1 MTVKGFFKKFASWH
15 LWGNLLAMAVIV
27 ILLFWGVTYALQLY
41 TYHGRSVEM
50 PDITQKGYE
59 EAEAMLDSLDLSIEV
74 SDTGYIKTLP
84 ADCILEQSVPAGD
97 VIKPGRVIY
106 VKINSA
112 HSPLCPI
119 PDIADNSSLRDA
131 VTQLENIGFTRIGV
145 ESVPGEYDWVYR
157 VKSRHRILQPGDMLS
172 TEDTLSLEVGDGTRD
187 PAVAV
192 QMTDSP
198 VDPFTDDEDE
208 VKKPRP
214 KPKKTEGSEG
224 EKRQDTPPAPV
235 HHDTPSAPP
244 AAPAN

>member
-1 MTVKGFFKKFASWH
+1 MTTKGFFKKFASWH

-27 ILLFWGVTYALQLY
+27 ILLFWGITYALQLY

-50 PDITQKGYE
+50 PDITQKSYE
-59 EAEAMLDSLDLSIEV
+59 QAEATLDSLDLTIEV
-74 SDTGYIKTLP
+74 SDTGFIKTLP

-131 VTQLENIGFTRIGV
+131 VTKLESIGFTRIGV

-192 QMTDSP
+192 QMTTAP
-198 VDPFTDDEDE
+198 VDEFTDDDDE

-214 KPKKTEGSEG
+214 RPKKKDDDD
-224 EKRQDTPPAPV
+224 EKRPEPKPAPV
-235 HHDTPSAPP
+235 HTAP
-244 AAPAN
+244 AAPAPAPAN

>member
-1 MTVKGFFKKFASWH
+1 MTTKGFFKKFASWH

-27 ILLFWGVTYALQLY
+27 ILLLWGVTYALQLY

-50 PDITQKGYE
+50 PDITQKSYE
-59 EAEAMLDSLDLSIEV
+59 QAEATLDSLDLTIEV
-74 SDTGYIKTLP
+74 SDTGFIKTLP

-131 VTQLENIGFTRIGV
+131 VMKLEGIGFTRIGV

-192 QMTDSP
+192 QMTTAP
-198 VDPFTDDEDE
+198 VDEFTDDDDE

-214 KPKKTEGSEG
+214 RPKKKDDDDG
-224 EKRQDTPPAPV
+224 EKRPEPKPAPV
-235 HHDTPSAPP
+235 HTAP
-244 AAPAN
+244 AAPAPAPAN